1 MTNQAWVE
9 RAEAARDLKAQLAGL
24 DAEDQSGI
32 LFQEW
37 SPGRTYVT
45 IWSMETGEEV
55 SLPKYQAVAAL
66 NTPSL
71 RGGWAWTAHKELA
84 PAPRVNSTKC
94 FLHPESPERAFLD
107 EIGINSV
114 CLSAKLAGNGAKW
127 EHARNR
133 HPSSHKR
140 YEEAKRELETQE
152 WRDRDNQRTDALM
165 DLVKDRAEP
174 KRGKAAE

>member
-1 MTNQAWVE
+1 MNQSPSQMWIE
-9 RAEAARDLKAQLAGL
+9 RAEQARDLKSQLAGL

-32 LFQEW
+32 SFEEW

-66 NTPSL
+66 NTPSA
-71 RGGWAWTAHKELA
+71 RGGWAWTAKKELA
-84 PAPRVNSTKC
+84 PEPRVNETRC

-107 EIGINSV
+107 EIGVMTV
-114 CLSAKLAGNGAKW
+114 CMSGKLGGNGAKW

-133 HPSSHKR
+133 HPISWKR
-140 YEEAKRELETQE
+140 YDEAKKEIEARENRT
-152 WRDRDNQRTDALM
+152 RDDQRTDAILE
-165 DLVKDRAEP
+165 LAK
-174 KRGKAAE
+174 KAAK